1 MRVTK
6 TIREY
11 ITKEVESRI
20 APKYAAEEA
29 EAKRQNEL
37 MDNMLE
43 ACAKAAQEAYNICFD
58 EMFPIIADFA
68 EDNRANKHMNFYLTG
83 TAQITDRHQ
92 ISNVQCWRTRKQREV
107 NKLTDDIVV
116 TLELGGTK
124 AELMEMLDK
133 IGEDTL

>member
-11 ITKEVESRI
+11 IEKEVSTRI

-29 EAKRQNEL
+29 EAKRQEEALEEL
-37 MDNMLE
+37 RE
-43 ACAKAAQEAYNICFD
+43 ACSKAAKEAFNACFD
-58 EMFPIIADFA
+58 KMYPAVADFA
-68 EDNRANKHMNFYLTG
+68 EDNRSDIMLSCYNGRVVTIRDKHYT
-83 TAQITDRHQ
+83 
-92 ISNVQCWRTRKQREV
+92 SNVHNWQSRKRAEV
-107 NKLTDDIVV
+107 KKLVDEIVV

-133 IGEDTL
+133 IGVGE

>member
-11 ITKEVESRI
+11 IEKEVSIRI

-29 EAKRQNEL
+29 EAKRQFNAKEEIL
-37 MDNMLE
+37 N
-43 ACAKAAQEAYNICFD
+43 ACSDAAKKAFNACFD
-58 EMFPIIADFA
+58 EMFPAVADFA
-68 EDNRANKHMNFYLTG
+68 EDNRNDVMLSFYNSRT
-83 TAQITDRHQ
+83 IDIKDRCYNSSVH
-92 ISNVQCWRTRKQREV
+92 NWHRRKNEEV
-107 NKLTDDIVV
+107 KKLVDEIVV

-133 IGEDTL
+133 IGVGE